1 MVGEKSLYVWDNVIA
16 KEEASQTRGACVSG
30 AKPCQVQGNEL
41 MNVSQVQLKQGD
53 DLTPVIQL
61 GVGPRSE
68 GNADVVVKCSLEVK
82 PPRQPQ

>member
-1 MVGEKSLYVWDNVIA
+1 MWDDVIA
-16 KEEASQTRGACVSG
+16 KEEASQTRGACFSG

-41 MNVSQVQLKQGD
+41 NNLRQVHLKQGD